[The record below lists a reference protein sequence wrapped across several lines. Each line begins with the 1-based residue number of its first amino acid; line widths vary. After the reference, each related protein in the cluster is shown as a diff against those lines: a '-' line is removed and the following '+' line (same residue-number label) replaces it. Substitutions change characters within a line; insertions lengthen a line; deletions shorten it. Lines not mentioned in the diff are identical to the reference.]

1 MNRRLREE
9 LRDPEA
15 IAAAAFGLLLV
26 ASAWPVLHIMARLWE
41 VFQW

>member
-9 LRDPEA
+9 LRDTEA
-15 IAAAAFGLLLV
+15 IAAAVAGVLLV
-26 ASAWPVLHIMARLWE
+26 ASVWPVLYVMARLWE